1 VGSPI
6 IGLAFLNSILFAS
19 YGGIMRALEEYSLK
33 SSFHPTLSQVYIAG
47 FGAGIACFL
56 ASTPTELVKC
66 RAQVY
71 PNSSTWEIFKSIL
84 FSQGIRGKINIHNI
98 HNIRIIRIIRI
109 FFEQKFLK

>member
-1 VGSPI
+1 
-6 IGLAFLNSILFAS
+6 
-19 YGGIMRALEEYSLK
+19 MRAFEEYGFK
-33 SSFHPTLSQVYIAG
+33 SSPNPTLSQVYIAG

-84 FSQGIRGKINIHNI
+84 FSQGIRGKIIYKYSVSDMTSNWIFKKRKIMRSLTGTLNI
-98 HNIRIIRIIRI
+98 IIISFFII
-109 FFEQKFLK
+109 